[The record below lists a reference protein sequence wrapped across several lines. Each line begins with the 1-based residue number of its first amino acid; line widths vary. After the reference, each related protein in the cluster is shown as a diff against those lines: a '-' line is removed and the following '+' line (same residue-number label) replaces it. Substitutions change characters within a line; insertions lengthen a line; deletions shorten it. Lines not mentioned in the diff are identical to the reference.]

1 MAYRSSLKF
10 MRESKGMTQAELAE
24 KAGVNLRMVQNY
36 EQGFK
41 DINKATVLTV
51 LRLAEALGCDVYDI
65 LNPRSDYIGGD
76 DI

>member
-1 MAYRSSLKF
+1 MVYKSSLKF

-65 LNPRSDYIGGD
+65 LNPRSDYRG
-76 DI
+76 

>member
-1 MAYRSSLKF
+1 MAYKSSLKF
-10 MRESKGMTQAELAE
+10 MRESKGMTQAELSE

-51 LRLAEALGCDVYDI
+51 LRLAEALDCDVYDI
-65 LNPRSDYIGGD
+65 LNPRTDYRG
-76 DI
+76 

>member
-1 MAYRSSLKF
+1 MRNALKF

-65 LNPRSDYIGGD
+65 LNPRTDYRG
-76 DI
+76 

>member
-1 MAYRSSLKF
+1 MRNALKF
-10 MRESKGMTQAELAE
+10 MREAKGMTQAELSE

-65 LNPRSDYIGGD
+65 LNPRTDYRG
-76 DI
+76 

>member
-1 MAYRSSLKF
+1 MRNALKF

-51 LRLAEALGCDVYDI
+51 LRLAEALDCDVYDI
-65 LNPRSDYIGGD
+65 LNPRTDYRG
-76 DI
+76 

>member
-1 MAYRSSLKF
+1 MYKSSLKI
-10 MRESKGMTQAELAE
+10 MREYKGMTQSELAE
-24 KAGVNLRMVQNY
+24 KARVNLRMVQNY

-65 LNPRSDYIGGD
+65 LNPRSDYRG
-76 DI
+76 

>member
-1 MAYRSSLKF
+1 MMVYKSSLKF

-65 LNPRSDYIGGD
+65 LNPRTDYRG
-76 DI
+76 